1 MKPPPGAEDLEAL
14 VVRVRF
20 LWGFSIRR
28 PSVSKAQPSY
38 STIPPTTLIG
48 ALSAP
53 IAVSK
58 KYGEVVARGRSI
70 YSASTIAMDFVAT
83 ASLAFEER
91 RGRAPVGIYW
101 EDLNRYAIHQ
111 FQRRERRAEREY
123 MFGAIGVGKIY
134 APDAIA
140 KIVYV
145 IDMAKARSVLG
156 DTWRND
162 LIRYAYQITRIGS
175 KESLVA
181 VENAK
186 LSRVEP
192 VGREF
197 CTSLYQP
204 LEYLERLESP
214 YNPGIPY
221 YARCPGSEKVPEAY
235 IETFWEESFE
245 FGVQPGEKLYLVPGT
260 RSPIM
265 PGEIRVRVGQGYQG
279 YEVEGEKGLVIA
291 LPERSSAGLR
301 RGG

>member
-1 MKPPPGAEDLEAL
+1 MRSPTGAEDLEAL

-58 KYGEVVARGRSI
+58 KYGEVVARGKSI
-70 YSASTIAMDFVAT
+70 YSASTIAMDFVAA
-83 ASLAFEER
+83 ASLTFEER

-111 FQRRERRAEREY
+111 FQRRERRAKRES

-140 KIVYV
+140 KIVY
-145 IDMAKARSVLG
+145 ILDTAKARSVLG
-156 DTWRND
+156 DTWRSD

-181 VENAK
+181 VEDAR
-186 LSRVEP
+186 LARVKP

-214 YNPGIPY
+214 YNP
-221 YARCPGSEKVPEAY
+221 CL
-235 IETFWEESFE
+235 
-245 FGVQPGEKLYLVPGT
+245 LYT
-260 RSPIM
+260 SPS
-265 PGEIRVRVGQGYQG
+265 PRD
-279 YEVEGEKGLVIA
+279 
-291 LPERSSAGLR
+291 S
-301 RGG
+301 